1 MSVLIGEVAKMAE
14 QEDPELFFSHG
25 YVNMTTVHRA
35 TVYENNLKTSREY
48 FPKLKTLKKRIIRD
62 G

>member
-14 QEDPELFFSHG
+14 QEGPELFFSHG
-25 YVNMTTVHRA
+25 HVNMTTVYRA

-48 FPKLKTLKKRIIRD
+48 FPQLRI
-62 G
+62 

>member
-25 YVNMTTVHRA
+25 YVNMTTVYRA

-48 FPKLKTLKKRIIRD
+48 FPQLRI
-62 G
+62 